1 LNCQYCRNTAVYKCS
16 ECGTLICGGH
26 AKERIVCPSCI
37 SKNKTKHIVQKVS
50 SKKEKDE
57 IRELVA
63 QFWGEEEQL
72 TFDRKFNVLKQ
83 PAYVAKVGAK
93 FAGFVSL
100 AENKDSLIVVALG
113 IRPEHQGSGIGRS
126 LIKKAES
133 EARRLQK
140 KKVLVSASNDNL
152 PALGFY
158 QSLGFQIFE
167 VKPNVLAEKHGKI
180 LAGISGLPV
189 RDELRLKKVLE

>member
-1 LNCQYCRNTAVYKCS
+1 MNCQYCRSAAVYKCRK
-16 ECGTLICGGH
+16 CGILMCGGH
-26 AKERIVCPSCI
+26 AKEQIVCPLCLG
-37 SKNKTKHIVQKVS
+37 KNKTKHVVQKAS

-57 IRELVA
+57 IRELVT

-83 PAYVAKVGAK
+83 PAYVAKVGTT

-100 AENKDSLIVVALG
+100 AQNKDSLIVVALG
-113 IRPEHQGSGIGRS
+113 IRPEYQGSGIGRS

-140 KKVLVSASNDNL
+140 KTVLVSTSNDNL

-167 VKPNVLAEKHGKI
+167 VEPNVIAEKHGKI
-180 LAGISGLPV
+180 LTGISGLPV
-189 RDELRLKKVLE
+189 RDELRLRKVLD